1 LARAAGS
8 PTRVKVS
15 SPVSDGVTRERL
27 GELGDDLRIALP
39 GATVL
44 FAFLLTLPFS
54 SRFTVITVGLEK
66 DVYFVAFIASV
77 LASVF
82 LIAPSALHRVYH
94 QLRDP
99 GGLES
104 LLRIAGYLA
113 VVGSFFLAVS
123 MGAVVFVV
131 TDALYA
137 HVAAAF
143 AAGGVLTLTAFL
155 WFALPVLHHLAQ

>member
-1 LARAAGS
+1 
-8 PTRVKVS
+8 VS

-54 SRFTVITVGLEK
+54 SRFAVITAGLEK
-66 DVYFVAFIASV
+66 EVYFVAFMASV
-77 LASVF
+77 LASVL

-99 GGLES
+99 GGLAS

-113 VVGSFFLAVS
+113 VAGSFSLAVS
-123 MGAVVFVV
+123 MGAVVFLV

-137 HVAAAF
+137 QNAAAL
-143 AAGGVLTLTAFL
+143 AAGGVLALTAFL
-155 WFALPVLHHLAQ
+155 WFALPVLHHLAWPRAA